1 MMRFN
6 YYFFKFVTGLM
17 SLLPFWLVYCFSG
30 VAYFLLYYIV
40 GYRKKVVMT
49 NLENAFPDKTEKERA
64 AIAKAFYKNL
74 SDILLEAL
82 KGFSMNKEAVIKRY
96 KFLNPEVMN
105 KWFDLGKN
113 VISVGAHYTNWE
125 WGIMAGPSQMKHL
138 TIAFYNP
145 LMNKFIDNHLCS
157 HRKKFGTELISTK
170 EAKHAMEVKH
180 DIPATYFFG
189 ADQSPSNLKMA
200 HWMTFLNQDT
210 ACNKGMEFFSR
221 RSGLPVVYF
230 DVQRVKRGYYTV
242 KLIEL
247 TSDASSSTDGEI
259 TEKYMR
265 TLEDIILQK
274 PQDWLWSHRRWKQ
287 KR

>member
-1 MMRFN
+1 
-6 YYFFKFVTGLM
+6 
-17 SLLPFWLVYCFSG
+17 
-30 VAYFLLYYIV
+30 
-40 GYRKKVVMT
+40 MT
-49 NLENAFPDKTEKERA
+49 NLKNSFPEKTEKERI
-64 AIAKAFYKNL
+64 AIAKAFYRNL

-82 KGFSMNKEAVIKRY
+82 KGFSMNKEAVIRRY
-96 KFLNPEVMN
+96 RFLNPEVMN
-105 KWFDLGKN
+105 KWFDSGKDI
-113 VISVGAHYTNWE
+113 ISVGAHYTNWE
-125 WGIMAGPSQMKHL
+125 WGIMAGPSQMKHF

-145 LMNKFIDNHLCS
+145 LMNKFIDSYLRR
-157 HRKKFGTELISTK
+157 HRRKFGTELIPTID
-170 EAKHAMEVKH
+170 VKTAFTEER
-180 DIPATYFFG
+180 DKPTTYFFG

-221 RSGLPVVYF
+221 RYKLPVVYF

-242 KLIEL
+242 NLIEL
-247 TSDASSSTDGEI
+247 TSDASSCTDGEI

-265 TLEDIILQK
+265 TLESIILQK